1 MGRTDKLRVE
11 GMQEEFL
18 FAGFGGQGVMFAGQ
32 LLAYAAMEEGKEV
45 TWIPSYGPEMR
56 GGTAHCFVVISDR
69 PIGSPIVRHPK
80 VAVVFNN
87 PSFEKYEP
95 LVAPGGVLAVNASL
109 VTLRSSRTDI
119 TVLEVP
125 ASDIADELGN
135 LRIANLALLGAALMA
150 RPVLPL
156 DAIKR
161 ALNNHIP
168 EHRRDMLQ
176 VNYKALERGAEF
188 AAAALAA
195 S

>member
-1 MGRTDKLRVE
+1 MGRSGQSRVE
-11 GMQEEFL
+11 DMQEEFL

-80 VAVVFNN
+80 VAIVFNN

-95 LVAPGGVLAVNASL
+95 LVAPGGVLTVNASL
-109 VTLRSSRTDI
+109 VTHKTSRTDI
-119 TVLEVP
+119 TALEVP
-125 ASDIADELGN
+125 ASDIADEFGN
-135 LRIANLALLGAALMA
+135 LRIANLVLLGAALTV
-150 RPVLPL
+150 RPVLTL

-161 ALNNHIP
+161 ALHNHIP
-168 EHRRDMLQ
+168 EHRRDTLQ
-176 VNYKALERGAEF
+176 VNYQALERGVEF
-188 AAAALAA
+188 AAAVLAA